1 MAVKGRHAAQERTQW
16 QHCVNAARDQERGQ
30 ESEKLCLSQ
39 MVSQGGEAEEPG
51 RNGQDAQHR

>member
-1 MAVKGRHAAQERTQW
+1 MLLRKEQIW